1 MKNIINL
8 KIGVFLVALLGLLNI
23 LNAQNDPLL
32 THFVFNKQ
40 SYNPG
45 VVGVKGGL
53 DAGAI
58 YRNQW
63 WSGIEGAPKTLQV
76 YANMPIQHDRAGL
89 GVNIVSDK
97 IGLTNTTAID
107 LSYAYRIKF
116 DKSNIAFG
124 IMPRFESASYNW
136 SLADP
141 NQRVDANLNGKS
153 KTSFNIGAGLY
164 FNTDNFYAGLS
175 MPRLLGNSLY
185 LEDNFTRKMNSFY
198 FLTGY
203 VFNVTPKVKFHP
215 AALVSINGNSPFEFE
230 LNGNFI
236 FNDAFLAGLSYR
248 YEDAVSVL
256 FQYMFKNGLKAG
268 AAIDLTASELNNQTT
283 GSFEILVG
291 YSLNCE
297 SCDIV
302 NLRYF

>member
-1 MKNIINL
+1 MNIINI
-8 KIGVFLVALLGLLNI
+8 KTGIFLAAIFGLINI
-23 LNAQNDPLL
+23 VNAQNDPLL

-45 VVGVKGGL
+45 VVGVKGSL

-76 YANMPIQHDRAGL
+76 YANMPIQNDHAGL

-97 IGLTNTTAID
+97 IGLTNTTAVD

-116 DKSNIAFG
+116 SNSNLAFG

-136 SLADP
+136 DLSDP
-141 NQRVDANLNGKS
+141 HERADANLNGKS

-164 FNTDNFYAGLS
+164 YNTDNFYAGLS
-175 MPRLLGNSLY
+175 MPRLLENSLY
-185 LEDNFTRKMNSFY
+185 VEDNFTRKMNSFY

-203 VFNVTPKVKFHP
+203 VFKVTDLVKFHP
-215 AALVSINGNSPFEFE
+215 AALVSVNAHSPFEFE

-248 YEDAVSVL
+248 YQDAVSVL
-256 FQYMFKNGLKAG
+256 FQYMFKNGLRAG

>member
-1 MKNIINL
+1 MKNINI
-8 KIGVFLVALLGLLNI
+8 KIGIFLVALLGLLNI
-23 LNAQNDPLL
+23 SNAQNDPLL

-63 WSGIEGAPKTLQV
+63 WSGIEGAPKTLQA
-76 YANMPIQHDRAGL
+76 YANIPIQHDRAGL
-89 GVNIVSDK
+89 GVNIVADK
-97 IGLTNTTAID
+97 IGITNTTAID

-116 DKSNIAFG
+116 GKSNLAIG

-136 SLADP
+136 ELADP
-141 NQRVDANLNGKS
+141 HARADANLSGKA

-164 FNTDNFYAGLS
+164 FNTNNFYAGVS
-175 MPRLLGNSLY
+175 MPRLLANSLY
-185 LEDNFTRKMNSFY
+185 LEDNFTRKFNSFY

-203 VFNVTPKVKFHP
+203 VFKVADNIKFHP
-215 AALVSINGNSPFEFE
+215 AALVSINANSPFEFE

-236 FNDAFLAGLSYR
+236 FKDAFLAGLSYR
-248 YEDAVSVL
+248 YQDAVSVL

-268 AAIDLTASELNNQTT
+268 AAIDLTASELNRQTR

-291 YSLNCE
+291 YTLNCE